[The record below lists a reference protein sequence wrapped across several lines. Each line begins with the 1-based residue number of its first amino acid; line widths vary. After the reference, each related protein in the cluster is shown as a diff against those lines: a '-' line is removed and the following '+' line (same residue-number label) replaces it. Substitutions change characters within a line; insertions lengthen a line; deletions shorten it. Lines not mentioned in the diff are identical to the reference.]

1 VSHQDQIRAIAVCT
15 GFLLINQGVGGRSRA
30 GVGRTKEEGEN
41 RGRFFVVNGG
51 SEHMSCFFRTIE
63 QSILFSGH
71 REHFRAM
78 NGVSQACYCIYFG
91 GFWRKQYVINV
102 HQFGEYFLPGYFM
115 IFYVFGLG

>member
-1 VSHQDQIRAIAVCT
+1 MVLLAVSHQDQIRAIAVCT

-78 NGVSQACYCIYFG
+78 NGVSQA
-91 GFWRKQYVINV
+91 
-102 HQFGEYFLPGYFM
+102 
-115 IFYVFGLG
+115 